1 PPAAVF
7 YKKTIAPHNH
17 VSHSSLHKNITSGR
31 CSGVWYKDSTWWRL
45 EAACSDGHRR
55 ASACSSS
62 PLALSSLRP
71 PARCADPSEA
81 ACLRAGRVLTL
92 KDWSQLPDCYS
103 QTPGGTLFS
112 TTPGGTRIIYDR
124 KFLLDCRN
132 SPLARTPPCCLPQIP
147 GVTVPA
153 THPMGKLQDLKEEA
167 EEEEKDVPDD
177 NQFEMDI

>member
-1 PPAAVF
+1 PEPIQHLRHELTPNTRLGGGNGIKEPPRLSADWRRP
-7 YKKTIAPHNH
+7 Y
-17 VSHSSLHKNITSGR
+17 LQRRGSG
-31 CSGVWYKDSTWWRL
+31 
-45 EAACSDGHRR
+45 
-55 ASACSSS
+55 
-62 PLALSSLRP
+62 
-71 PARCADPSEA
+71 
-81 ACLRAGRVLTL
+81 VLTL